1 MLVKVTLQ
9 SDADDYRDLLV
20 ANLKQDG
27 AGLKDFPRQ
36 GFTPMYKGEDLKLG
50 NWVLVPFQV
59 GSGAKIFSLNY
70 N

>member
-50 NWVLVPFQV
+50 DWVLVPF
-59 GSGAKIFSLNY
+59 
-70 N
+70 

>member
-36 GFTPMYKGEDLKLG
+36 GFTQGGRPQAGRLG
-50 NWVLVPFQV
+50 ASTL
-59 GSGAKIFSLNY
+59 SSAR
-70 N
+70 

>member
-36 GFTPMYKGEDLKLG
+36 GFTPMHKWEDPQGLRG
-50 NWVLVPFQV
+50 
-59 GSGAKIFSLNY
+59 IFSLGIY
-70 N
+70 PHV